1 MAAMELDV
9 VIVGSGA
16 SGHSCARAL
25 RSGGFG
31 GRIRVVNG
39 EGGRPVNRTL
49 VDTGVLPGL
58 LTADQ
63 IALPP
68 LADVE
73 MLDGEAVRLDALA
86 RAIVLDDG
94 RELRGDVLVLACGT
108 VPRSL
113 DAGIEIDPDVRLHS
127 LHSARDAERLRAAI
141 PELDGA
147 SIVVLGAGFI
157 GAEVASHYAGAGA
170 RVALV
175 GRSRLPLR
183 AAVGAD
189 IAARLAALHG
199 ERVDARLG
207 IGVRAVRGTGGAGG
221 DAVVVEL
228 DDGSV
233 LEGDALVVAVGSRP
247 AVEWAGFDGAIAVDD
262 RFRVPGRPGLYA
274 VGGAAAPAL
283 WHGRVHIDHWDAA
296 AAQGAQVARA
306 LLHDLGLGDDPG
318 PWIAKTGFTL
328 MAHGAVV
335 SARGVRGAHA
345 TESSRDLDGGGLLT
359 EFTTASGVLTG
370 LAGWNAGPDLLRAAS
385 RL

>member
-1 MAAMELDV
+1 MAASARDV
-9 VIVGSGA
+9 VIAGSGS
-16 SGHSCARAL
+16 SGHSCARTL
-25 RSGGFG
+25 RSGGFA

-39 EGGRPVNRTL
+39 EGGPAINRTL

-58 LTADQ
+58 LTAEQ
-63 IALPP
+63 IALPR

-73 MLDGEAVRLDALA
+73 IIDGRAVQLDASG
-86 RAIVLDDG
+86 RSVVLDDG
-94 RELRGDVLVLACGT
+94 RELRGDALVLASGT
-108 VPRSL
+108 VPRAL
-113 DAGIEIDPDVRLHS
+113 DARIEVDAAVRLHA
-127 LHSARDAERLRAAI
+127 LHSALDAERLRVAI
-141 PELDGA
+141 AEPKGA
-147 SIVVLGAGFI
+147 SVVVLGAGFI

-170 RVALV
+170 RVALI

-221 DAVVVEL
+221 DAVAVEL

-296 AAQGAQVARA
+296 AAQGAHAAKV

-345 TESSRDLDGGGLLT
+345 TESSRELDGGGLLT